1 MSERLIG
8 ISDNTPVAALT
19 GTFWKLHACG
29 NSAVM
34 MKSYGVLPTSEQVR
48 NMILRGPTYA
58 RADNL
63 LLFSTPKS
71 RLGLDIIVE
80 GFNADG
86 SRVGLCG
93 NGARCLLW
101 LAIQIGELPLRKEP
115 YHMLMDETRI
125 TLHIENFDERTVSM
139 FVPPPSFDP
148 ETIPF
153 KGDASSGKL
162 SILGKQYDYVVVDV
176 GNPHCVLFTP
186 ELLDPQTLKDAA
198 EVLQKDSVLFPEGV
212 NVSVCKIENEGQVR
226 ARIYE
231 RGVGLT
237 TSSGTGSVAIASA
250 GRSFKGL
257 GEKIEVC
264 MDGGSQ
270 IVEWKGG
277 ASPIKATTTVTFV
290 TKGEYEATLAH

>member
-1 MSERLIG
+1 MSDRV
-8 ISDNTPVAALT
+8 ISNLDQTSATALA

-34 MKSYGVLPTSEQVR
+34 MKSYGGLPTSEQVR

-63 LLFSTPKS
+63 LLFRTPKGPQ
-71 RLGLDIIVE
+71 GLDIIVE

-101 LAIQIGELPLRKEP
+101 LAARLGELPLRQDP

-139 FVPPPSFDP
+139 LVQPPSFDP

-153 KGDASSGKL
+153 KGDASNGKI
-162 SILGKQYDYVVVDV
+162 SILGNLYEYVVVNV
-176 GNPHCVLFTP
+176 GNPHCIIFAP
-186 ELLDPQTLKDAA
+186 ELLDPHMLKETA
-198 EVLQKDSVLFPEGV
+198 EVLQKDSSLFPEGV
-212 NVSVCKIENEGQVR
+212 NVSICKIENRSQVR

-250 GRSFKGL
+250 ARSFKGL
-257 GEKIEVC
+257 SETITVC

-277 ASPIKATTTVTFV
+277 ASPIKATTTVTYV
-290 TKGEYEATLAH
+290 ASGEYETALTH